1 MSAADPE
8 LGGQVAIVTGA
19 GRGLGAAIATRLA
32 RCGAQVVAADLDR
45 EAATQLATSAEG
57 ITARQLDVADWDAVD
72 ALVAETWEREGRLDV
87 FVNNAA
93 LTIARDFWDLDPAE
107 WDEVMAVNLRGTLA
121 GIRAAGERM
130 RAQGSGRIVNL
141 SSLAGQQG
149 SVANGAHYSASKAGI
164 IVLTKIAATELA
176 PHNVTVNA
184 IAPAAIESPQVDA
197 LPPERRELLTAAI
210 PLGRLGQP
218 DEVAATVA
226 FLASEEAAYITGA
239 TIDLNGGLFMR

>member
-1 MSAADPE
+1 MSAGPE

-19 GRGLGAAIATRLA
+19 GRGIGAAIASRLA
-32 RCGAQVVAADLDR
+32 RCGARVVAADLDL
-45 EAATQLATSAEG
+45 AAAERLASG
-57 ITARQLDVADWDAVD
+57 DDLLTARRVDVADWDAVH

-93 LTIARDFWDLDPAE
+93 LTIARDFWELTPAE

-121 GIRAAGERM
+121 GTRAAGERM
-130 RAQGSGRIVNL
+130 RDQGRGRIVNL

-164 IVLTKIAATELA
+164 IVLTKIAAAELA
-176 PHNVTVNA
+176 PHGITVNA
-184 IAPAAIESPQVDA
+184 IAPAAIEGPQLDA
-197 LPPERRELLTAAI
+197 LPPERREQIAAAI
-210 PLGRLGQP
+210 PLGRLGDP
-218 DEVAATVA
+218 DEVAAAVA